1 MFGKKKDHK
10 SVDQSAPQQEIIA
23 TPTAVVHA
31 PATAPAATAAQV
43 ESFIEQNVIEP
54 SVLSKGVVIKGIIE
68 SPGALHFQCHIEGE
82 VNAPQITVGR
92 HGNIKGRVECDSL
105 TLDGFIDGTIVC
117 TELKAGNTAH
127 LEGSIKCATLNL
139 SLGGSING
147 KIDIS

>member
-1 MFGKKKDHK
+1 MFGKKKELKLDEPSTQQVPVVAPSPVIAQSTIAA
-10 SVDQSAPQQEIIA
+10 SVEPVI
-23 TPTAVVHA
+23 V
-31 PATAPAATAAQV
+31 
-43 ESFIEQNVIEP
+43 EQNIVEP
-54 SVLSKGVVIKGIIE
+54 SVLSKGVVIKGVIE

-92 HGNIKGRVECDSL
+92 HGNIKGRVDCDSL

-139 SLGGSING
+139 ALGGSING
-147 KIDIS
+147 KIDIG